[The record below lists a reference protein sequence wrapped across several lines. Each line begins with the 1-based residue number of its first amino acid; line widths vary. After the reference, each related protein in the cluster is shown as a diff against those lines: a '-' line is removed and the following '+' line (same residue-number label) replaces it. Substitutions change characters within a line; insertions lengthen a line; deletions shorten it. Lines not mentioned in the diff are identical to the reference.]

1 MEVEAVKNLKLS
13 FKLIG
18 SFIIIALVT
27 ILVGFTGI
35 TKINTLV
42 KAATEIH
49 EKNIKPQGYISDLA
63 VGFQKSGGLVRDIL
77 LDKFLYNKDI
87 APDIAKIKEIDQKMV
102 ESSKELGKVLKT
114 EEHQK
119 AAENLKS
126 EIAKYFPV
134 RDQLLNL
141 TMEGKLEESRTL
153 LQGEVYAKTNAIAG
167 LLEKLS
173 DLQMKSIKTKM
184 EQNAQTANMAIWFSW
199 IIGGIGALLA
209 AALGIFLNLSIAKP
223 IQRVVAGIKDGSNS
237 VTEGS
242 IQVSS
247 ASQSLAEGSSQ
258 QAAGLQETSSS
269 LEEMSAMTKQNADNA
284 QQARAM
290 MGEASQIVGNV
301 SHHMGQMAESIREI
315 TKFSEETSN
324 IIKTI
329 DEIAFQTNLLAL
341 NAAVEAARAGE
352 AGAGFAVVAD
362 EVRNLALR
370 AAEAAKNTSSL
381 IENTIKSVK
390 SGNDLTLATQEA
402 FNKNVEISG
411 KISKL
416 IDEIAAASQEQSQ
429 GISQVGKAVAEMDKV
444 TQKNTANAEES
455 ASAAVEMNTQ
465 AERLKGFVKELA
477 VVLNGTGNGNG
488 FVSPK
493 RSLQTLKNTAFSAA
507 SKISSG
513 KGNRQVPIASSPKAK
528 QTGFTAV
535 PRQREIRPEQ
545 IIPLEDDFKEF

>member
-1 MEVEAVKNLKLS
+1 MQSLKLS
-13 FKLIG
+13 VKVIG
-18 SFIIIALVT
+18 SFLIVACLTMVVGYNGIA
-27 ILVGFTGI
+27 
-35 TKINTLV
+35 KISTLV
-42 KAATEIH
+42 KAGTEIH
-49 EKNIKPQGYISDLA
+49 ENHIKPQVTISDMA
-63 VGFQKSGGLVRDIL
+63 IGFQKSGGDIREIL
-77 LDKFLYNKDI
+77 LDKFLYGKDVGT
-87 APDIAKIKEIDQKMV
+87 KIIKLKDLDQKLL
-102 ESSKELGKVLKT
+102 ENSEKLAKALKT
-114 EEHQK
+114 EEDRK
-119 AAENLKS
+119 AIEMLKS
-126 EIAKYFPV
+126 EMASYLPV
-134 RDQLLNL
+134 RDKLINWV
-141 TMEGKLEESRTL
+141 MEGKSAEAQSLLSGELNSRTAA
-153 LQGEVYAKTNAIAG
+153 VSNI
-167 LLEKLS
+167 LEKLS
-173 DLQMKSIKTKM
+173 DQQSGAIKKKM
-184 EQNAQTANMAIWFSW
+184 EQNSKTANMAVWFAW
-199 IIGGIGALLA
+199 ILGGIGTLLA
-209 AALGIFLNLSIAKP
+209 AALGILLTLAIARP
-223 IQRVVAGIKDGSNS
+223 IQRVVRGIKEGSNS
-237 VTEGS
+237 VTEAS
-242 IQVSS
+242 SQVSS

-477 VVLNGTGNGNG
+477 AVLNGTGNGNG
-488 FVSPK
+488 NGFVSQN
-493 RSLQTLKNTAFSAA
+493 RSLHLGENNALLAP
-507 SKISSG
+507 SKISFG
-513 KGNRQVPIASSPKAK
+513 KGNLKAPIASSSKAK
-528 QTGFTAV
+528 KNGVTAGSK
-535 PRQREIRPEQ
+535 QREIRPEQ